1 MAYPTILRQKALD
14 YYAECDNCS
23 QVAKAFGITRKT
35 LYKWLTL
42 QNTMGSLKHQYK
54 GGNHTKVDK
63 NELLTYIQKHPDVF
77 QYEVAQHLGCSASAV
92 RYQYKILGITRKKR
106 RQRIKNKTLKK

>member
-14 YYAECDNCS
+14 YYAECNNCS

-42 QNTMGSLKHQYK
+42 QNTTGSLKHQYK

-63 NELLTYIQKHPDVF
+63 NELLTYIQKHPDAF
-77 QYEVAQHLGCSASAV
+77 QYEVAQHLGCSTSAV
-92 RYQYKILGITRKKR
+92 RLSVQNIGYYTKKR
-106 RQRIKNKTLKK
+106 PQRIKNKILKK